1 MSYLDFLAEWY
12 NLVFLAA
19 GALALVV
26 AAGNRLRGRSSLA
39 LPAGLLVAA
48 VTGLTWNGAIHD
60 LGGGSPAPRFPLV
73 VVVAA
78 AVGVL
83 GGRTLALVRDRFFRP
98 ITAVCFNRP
107 GYEGVEARVAVTRA
121 WRLAWCRETPVRSP
135 DPDARNGRTRTA
147 FSISSTYTRRARRSG
162 SGDTYVSARSMRGP
176 NPTWPSRCR
185 VEP

>member
-73 VVVAA
+73 FVVAA

-107 GYEGVEARVAVTRA
+107 GYEGVEARVVSRDAGPEPGSGRA
-121 WRLAWCRETPVRSP
+121 QWQDTDGVLNIVHIQRAESYLAIPLP
-135 DPDARNGRTRTA
+135 
-147 FSISSTYTRRARRSG
+147 RRAVRRRDAG
-162 SGDTYVSARSMRGP
+162 TV
-176 NPTWPSRCR
+176 
-185 VEP
+185 